1 MKKVYIALLAAILL
15 ATACSGNKDNPVTPS
30 DGSDTN
36 PPVEENPVT
45 PAADAEDD
53 LSATS
58 FDRTITITY
67 STTADAVAE
76 GDANGIVSIAGNH
89 VTVNNTSG
97 EKVKYILTGASADG
111 SFKLYSEKKQAIF
124 LQNLSLTNPS
134 GAAINSQSKKRC
146 FLVPEGVNVL
156 SDGASATYTA
166 TGSEDLKAVVF
177 SEGQLIVCGTGSLTI
192 KALNA
197 VGKGGLATD
206 DYVHVLE
213 SPVLKVDAGSSAGHG
228 LRGKDYVRISGGSLE
243 VTTRADMKKAIT
255 SDDYVL
261 VEGGT
266 TVINVSG
273 GTAYDSED
281 AEYKGSAGI
290 KADNYFAMT
299 GGSVTITNTGDG
311 GKGVH
316 AGSYDFDATNHTVA
330 DSYIT
335 GGTLFI
341 IVKGSEKNDVSAKGM
356 KIGWATKNGTDDH
369 AKVTA
374 YAGNLFIGG
383 GRITVVAEGGEG
395 VESKGDLVISGGEV
409 SVTSKADDAIN
420 CQAQMT
426 VKGGYVYAFSSAND
440 ALDSNHDTVLSGGY
454 VLAVSTCGGAELG
467 IDANSEEGYKVYINS
482 GATVVAYGGIEK
494 GYSAAQT
501 VYSLSGTSGAWN
513 ALGGASG
520 MLAAFKAP
528 AGVSSFAV
536 SAPGLTG
543 GYKNVSVSG
552 ETYCGGV
559 WAVGGISGGTSVSLG
574 TYSSG
579 GGFPGG
585 GGGGFP
591 GGGGGGGRP

>member
-1 MKKVYIALLAAILL
+1 MKKVYIALLAALLL

-76 GDANGIVSIAGNH
+76 GDVNGIVAVDGNH

-156 SDGASATYTA
+156 SDGASAAYEV
-166 TGSEDLKAVVF
+166 TGAEDLKAVVF
-177 SEGQLIVCGTGSLTI
+177 SEGQLIVCGMGSLTI

-341 IVKGSEKNDVSAKGM
+341 TVKGSEKNDVSAKGM

-454 VLAVSTCGGAELG
+454 VLAVCTRGGAELG

-501 VYSLSGTSGAWN
+501 VYSLSGTSGVWN

-520 MLAAFKAP
+520 LLSAFKAP